1 MPNRNSE
8 DLQARED
15 FNCLSNILYTGKSC
29 SVLSEKIG
37 DVSFDKGKTG
47 TDGYGL
53 LHIIERR
60 NEKYKQN
67 EEKITALLYK
77 VMDATKKGYFSDS
90 IKIDN
95 KNDEE
100 RIGLEKDGIIAI
112 ISRRK
117 GTQEKFVISGYEIN
131 KKKEEAT
138 DAIQTVIARYG
149 YTPEFS
155 NFRKQVGAVVSSIQ
169 LSQQTNEKSREIETA
184 RKAGFVQGVCECVAA
199 IGDDHTLGKKLLT
212 EMKVTKDM
220 AKKFANPETFKVLE
234 QGVFAPKKEQ
244 IQEQTQNI
252 KR

>member
-1 MPNRNSE
+1 MPNWDSE
-8 DLQARED
+8 DIQAIND
-15 FNCLSNILYTGKSC
+15 FKCLSNILYTGKSS
-29 SVLSEKIG
+29 SVLSEKTG
-37 DVSFDKGKTG
+37 DVLFDKGKTG
-47 TDGYGL
+47 IDGYGL

-77 VMDATKKGYFSDS
+77 VMDATKKGCFSDS
-90 IKIDN
+90 INIDK

-138 DAIQTVIARYG
+138 EAIQTVIARYG

-155 NFRKQVGAVVSSIQ
+155 NFRKQVGAVVSSIKV
-169 LSQQTNEKSREIETA
+169 SQQSGEKSREIEIA
-184 RKAGFVQGVCECVAA
+184 RKAGYVQGVCECVSA
-199 IGDDHTLGKKLLT
+199 IGDNQELGKKLLT
-212 EMKVTKDM
+212 EMKVTKEM
-220 AKKFANPETFKVLE
+220 AKKYANPETFKTLE
-234 QGVFAPKKEQ
+234 KSIFAPQSEQ
-244 IQEQTQNI
+244 KQEQTNNI